1 MIKCTFEDDGKGLLR
16 HAVVDML
23 VIKDNQILLV
33 KRAPHLTNGNKYA
46 LVGGFMERDET
57 SKQTALRET
66 MEETGYK
73 AEIIDLFRI
82 IDHPNRRGEDR
93 QNISFVYL
101 VKPLEKTGTSDY
113 EVKEL
118 KWFNL
123 DNLPTPSEFAFD
135 HLENI
140 QLYLQHLK
148 TPFTL
153 PIIGK

>member
-66 MEETGYK
+66 MEETEYK

-101 VKPLEKTGTSDY
+101 VKPLEKTGTSDR

-123 DNLPTPSEFAFD
+123 DKLPTPEEFAFD

>member
-23 VIKDNQILLV
+23 VIKDNQILLI

-101 VKPLEKTGTSDY
+101 VKPLEKTGTSDR

-123 DNLPTPSEFAFD
+123 DKLPTPEEFAFD